1 MPLSASRSDP
11 APSPA
16 NGGGEAVFGST
27 QWSIVLESRRDS
39 ASRREALERLCRTYW
54 LPIYGYLRRRGY
66 ASHDAEDLTQG
77 FFAYVIEG
85 DFLDRPD
92 PEKGR
97 FRGYLI
103 GALKHFLARH
113 HERENTQKRG
123 GRAHVLDW
131 TALDAEREFAVI
143 DQPSLDPGATY
154 ERGWALAVF
163 AQALRRLDA
172 EQAAAGHAAEFALLR
187 PFLSSSPSQNEYAAV
202 AEKLGLARATVAVRI
217 FRLNRRYAELVRL
230 EIAASVRDPAEIE
243 HEMRHL
249 LAILRG

>member
-1 MPLSASRSDP
+1 MPDAPTPASPP
-11 APSPA
+11 AA
-16 NGGGEAVFGST
+16 GAGVFGST
-27 QWSIVLESRRDS
+27 QWTVVLDARSDS
-39 ASRREALERLCRTYW
+39 ARRREALEQLCRTYW

-66 ASHDAEDLTQG
+66 AAADAEDFTQG

-92 PEKGR
+92 PAKGR

-123 GRAHVLDW
+123 GGARILDW
-131 TALDAEREFAVI
+131 TALDAEREFALI
-143 DQPSLDPGATY
+143 DQPQLDPGATY
-154 ERGWALAVF
+154 ERGWAMALF
-163 AQALRRLDA
+163 AQALRRLEA
-172 EQAAAGHAAEFALLR
+172 EQAEAGHAAQFAVLR
-187 PFLSSSPSQNEYAAV
+187 PFLSASPSQNEYSAI
-202 AEKLGLARATVAVRI
+202 AEKLGIARATVAVRI

-230 EIAASVRDPAEIE
+230 EIAASVRTPGEIE
-243 HEMRHL
+243 QEMRHL

>member
-1 MPLSASRSDP
+1 MPP
-11 APSPA
+11 AAQSPSGSQPIA
-16 NGGGEAVFGST
+16 GEAVFGST
-27 QWSIVLESRRDS
+27 QWSIVIESRRDS
-39 ASRREALERLCRTYW
+39 ASRREALEKLCRIYW
-54 LPIYGYLRRRGY
+54 LPVYGYLRRRGY
-66 ASHDAEDLTQG
+66 STPDAEDLTQG

-123 GRAHVLDW
+123 GGARVLDW

-143 DQPSLDPGATY
+143 DQPQLDPGATY
-154 ERGWALAVF
+154 ERGWALALF
-163 AQALRRLDA
+163 AQALRRLEA
-172 EQAAAGHAAEFALLR
+172 EQAEAGHAAEFAALR
-187 PFLSSSPSQNEYAAV
+187 PFLSSSPSQNEYAAI
-202 AEKLGLARATVAVRI
+202 AEKLGIARATVAVRI

-230 EIAASVRDPAEIE
+230 EIAASVRSPSDIE
-243 HEMRHL
+243 QEMRHL
-249 LAILRG
+249 LGILRG

>member
-1 MPLSASRSDP
+1 MPETASRSDRALAAP
-11 APSPA
+11 AGDA
-16 NGGGEAVFGST
+16 AFGST
-27 QWSIVLESRRDS
+27 QWSVVLESRRDS
-39 ASRREALERLCRTYW
+39 ASRRTALEKLCRTYW
-54 LPIYGYLRRRGY
+54 LPVYGYLRRRGY
-66 ASHDAEDLTQG
+66 STADAEDLTQG
-77 FFAYVIEG
+77 FFAHVLES

-103 GALKHFLARH
+103 GALKHFVARH

-123 GRAHVLDW
+123 GGTRVLDW

-143 DQPSLDPGATY
+143 DQPQLDPGATY
-154 ERGWALAVF
+154 ERGWAMAVF
-163 AQALRRLDA
+163 AQALRRLA
-172 EQAAAGHAAEFALLR
+172 EEQAAAGHADEFAVLR

-230 EIAASVRDPAEIE
+230 EVAASVRNPADTEQ
-243 HEMRHL
+243 EMRHL